1 MSAIY
6 SMMLASQLELESS
19 MNFIDCG
26 TQEQL
31 DVLAVM
37 GVGGAYK
44 GFPNYLVWSPLSWL
58 G

>member
-1 MSAIY
+1 
-6 SMMLASQLELESS
+6 MMLASQLELESS